1 MTAACWLS
9 TLSTLGMSIAVSG
22 CLAATPFDTEPSEED
37 LTARN
42 LARIRELP
50 PPSDAFKFVALGD
63 THDNYAALA
72 RGVAAI
78 NARDDVQFVIVAGD
92 LTDLAL
98 LGEFEFT
105 REEFARLEVPYLTV
119 IGNHDALGDGI
130 EIYQRMFGALDYT
143 LHFGSVKFVFFN
155 SNTLE
160 FDGKAPNRAWLED
173 ELSDLEGAA
182 SAIWVTHQEVDR
194 PDDGEGGDGDAFY
207 ARLLDEHPGTSLVIH
222 GHRIPHELWR
232 YRDTPVLQCGTFQ
245 SVFTYNVVTV
255 RDGRASQ
262 IEVCD
267 LDGCDLPVSVL

>member
-1 MTAACWLS
+1 MTAARWLC
-9 TLSTLGMSIAVSG
+9 TLGMSIALSG
-22 CLAATPFDTEPSEED
+22 CLAATPFDTEPSEEGI
-37 LTARN
+37 TARN
-42 LARIRELP
+42 LAGIRALP
-50 PPSDAFKFVALGD
+50 PPPNPFKFIALGD
-63 THDNYAALA
+63 THDNYAALSRA
-72 RGVAAI
+72 VTAI

-105 REEFARLEVPYLTV
+105 REEFARLDVPYLTV

-130 EIYQRMFGALDYT
+130 EIYRRMFGPLDYT
-143 LHFGSVKFVFFN
+143 LHFGSAKFVFFN

-160 FDGKAPNRAWLED
+160 SGGKAPNRAWLED
-173 ELSDLEGAA
+173 ELSDLQGAA

-194 PDDGEGGDGDAFY
+194 PDDGEGGDGKAFY
-207 ARLLDEHPGTSLVIH
+207 ARLLDQPGTSLVIH
-222 GHRIPHELWR
+222 GHRIPHELWL

-267 LDGCDLPVSVL
+267 LDGCDPPVSVL